1 GQRACVDVE
10 EHHEDRDRPGQVHPH
25 RDALRDKAGLRLEQL
40 ANHRQRHRPVEHE
53 PALPEDQGEHHQE
66 TTEHRHAGHLGI
78 RFATCN
84 LTETPRE
91 RVMIK
96 LGVLD
101 FDTSHVVEFTRRI
114 NHVGIKEDQWVDGA
128 KVVIGCPGESKIMP
142 ERIEGYTK
150 QMKEFGVPLVDRPEE
165 MIGKVDGMLIESQ
178 EGTPHYERAR
188 PFLEA
193 GIPCYIDKPFTC
205 SVDHARKIIDLAE
218 QKKVP
223 VFSSSS
229 LRYAPEL
236 VAFMKDEKKGKVLGA
251 LAYGPASEHERN
263 PGLFHYGIHAV
274 EILYTLMGP
283 GCDRVSCV
291 YEKGAEVT
299 TGHWKDGRLA
309 SVRGIRAG

>member
-1 GQRACVDVE
+1 M
-10 EHHEDRDRPGQVHPH
+10 
-25 RDALRDKAGLRLEQL
+25 LR
-40 ANHRQRHRPVEHE
+40 
-53 PALPEDQGEHHQE
+53 
-66 TTEHRHAGHLGI
+66 
-78 RFATCN
+78 
-84 LTETPRE
+84 
-91 RVMIK
+91 

-178 EGTPHYERAR
+178 EGTPHYERAK
-188 PFLEA
+188 PFFEA

-205 SVDHARKIIDLAE
+205 SVDHARKIVDLAE
-218 QKKVP
+218 KKKVP

-236 VAFMKDEKKGKVLGA
+236 VAFMKDEKKGKILGA
-251 LAYGPASEHERN
+251 MAYGPASEHERN

-309 SVRGIRAG
+309 SIRGIRAGAGSYGAIAFTEKGALPVPIGTAFIYRELLKKIVEMFATGKSPLDPHVTLEIVAFIEAARKSGMNHGSGEGISI

>member
-1 GQRACVDVE
+1 M
-10 EHHEDRDRPGQVHPH
+10 
-25 RDALRDKAGLRLEQL
+25 
-40 ANHRQRHRPVEHE
+40 
-53 PALPEDQGEHHQE
+53 
-66 TTEHRHAGHLGI
+66 I
-78 RFATCN
+78 R
-84 LTETPRE
+84 
-91 RVMIK
+91 

-101 FDTSHVVEFTRRI
+101 FDTSHVVEFTKRM

-142 ERIEGYTK
+142 ERIPEYTK
-150 QMKEFGVPLVDRPEE
+150 QMKEFGVPLVEKPAE

-178 EGTPHYERAR
+178 EGTPHYERAK
-188 PFLEA
+188 PFLDA

-205 SVDHARKIIDLAE
+205 SVDHAHKIIELAE

-236 VAFMKDEKKGKVLGA
+236 VAFMKDEKKGKILGA
-251 LAYGPASEHERN
+251 MAYGPASEHERN

-309 SVRGIRAG
+309 SVRGIRAGAGAYGAIAFTDKGALPVPIGTAVIYRELCKKIVEMFATGKSPLDPHVTLEIVAFIEASRKSAMSHGAGEGIAI

>member
-1 GQRACVDVE
+1 M
-10 EHHEDRDRPGQVHPH
+10 
-25 RDALRDKAGLRLEQL
+25 
-40 ANHRQRHRPVEHE
+40 
-53 PALPEDQGEHHQE
+53 
-66 TTEHRHAGHLGI
+66 I
-78 RFATCN
+78 R
-84 LTETPRE
+84 
-91 RVMIK
+91 

-101 FDTSHVVEFTRRI
+101 FDTSHVVEFTKRM

-142 ERIEGYTK
+142 ERIPEYTK
-150 QMKEFGVPLVDRPEE
+150 QMREFGVPLVEKPAE

-178 EGTPHYERAR
+178 EGTPHYERAK
-188 PFLEA
+188 PFLDA

-205 SVDHARKIIDLAE
+205 SVDHARKIIELAE

-236 VAFMKDEKKGKVLGA
+236 VAFMKDEKKGKILGA
-251 LAYGPASEHERN
+251 MAYGPASEHERN

-309 SVRGIRAG
+309 SVRGIRAGAGAYGAIAFTDKGALPVPIGTAFIYRELCKKIVEMFATGKSPLDPRVTLEIVAFIEAARKSGMNHGAGEAITV